1 MQSFHEQE
9 EEALDKLEEDLRDI
23 LEDPQLLAQYKTG
36 LIKESLLYVKSSLYH
51 VAKTETK

>member
-9 EEALDKLEEDLRDI
+9 EEAWDKLEEDLRDI

>member
-51 VAKTETK
+51 VAKIETK

>member
-9 EEALDKLEEDLRDI
+9 EEALHKLEEDLRDI

-36 LIKESLLYVKSSLYH
+36 LIKEFLLYVKSSLYH

>member
-9 EEALDKLEEDLRDI
+9 EEALDKLEEDLRNI

-51 VAKTETK
+51 VAKTETN

>member
-36 LIKESLLYVKSSLYH
+36 LIKEFLLYVKSSLYH